1 MRTEHFAST
10 GVMHSWKKHGFSC
23 EKELI
28 NIHQLNACLY
38 FSFYRHKMNA
48 RPFYAKP
55 GSVKTTKNLLTPTDY
70 FFGKITFW
78 TSLAFVMFSLFC
90 CNIFSIAWRPLL
102 IVSAFLFSTYWG
114 EFCKI
119 SELTCQS
126 KEKTIGEITKICLFP
141 CTTFPKIFRF
151 FLFLLTSQLKTLEW
165 SYICREKH

>member
-1 MRTEHFAST
+1 MNCKGFRTDMMKREHFAST
-10 GVMHSWKKHGFSC
+10 GVIHSWKKHGFSC

-38 FSFYRHKMNA
+38 FSFYRHKKNG
-48 RPFYAKP
+48 RPLYAKL
-55 GSVKTTKNLLTPTDY
+55 GSVKTMKNLLTPTDY

-78 TSLAFVMFSLFC
+78 TSLAFAMFSLFC

-119 SELTCQS
+119 SELTWQS
-126 KEKTIGEITKICLFP
+126 KEKTMGERLQRSACFCAPPYQKYSNSFCF
-141 CTTFPKIFRF
+141 
-151 FLFLLTSQLKTLEW
+151 SWQV
-165 SYICREKH
+165 S